1 MLPFKG
7 ERDSRKGGD
16 EGIGDM
22 HVYLYSHRGVEFR
35 ALTVDI

>member
-7 ERDSRKGGD
+7 ERDSREGGE
-16 EGIGDM
+16 EGVGEM
-22 HVYLYSHRGVEFR
+22 RVYLYSHRGVEFG